1 MIHYDLL
8 KAWMISRME
17 LIDFGDERGEVTEK
31 VIITA
36 LFAGLA
42 IAAAAVIVA
51 KVMAKAEGISM

>member
-1 MIHYDLL
+1 MLHYDLL

-42 IAAAAVIVA
+42 IAAAAVIVT
-51 KVMAKAEGISM
+51 KVMAKAEGINM